1 MVEAQ
6 VEGGLAQHH
15 VPERGD
21 QDPRP
26 LDDLAGEIAKFLPS
40 LVVLRPQLV
49 EPVRRPGR
57 LALQVGEL
65 GELVQQPGLFEP
77 FDDEV
82 VAVELDQIVGAHGRI
97 DGLVNNAG
105 IFRHDTILDNNEDN
119 FRLITEVNQYGVF
132 NGMAAV
138 APVMRDQESGSIVN
152 ISSIAGM
159 RGQRSIA
166 YVASKWAV
174 RGMTKSAAAQLAKYN
189 VRVNSVHPG
198 AIETDMLFD
207 LGTETID
214 RLVDAIP
221 MGRSAKPE
229 EVGNVVI
236 FLLADESS
244 YVTGA
249 AIVVDGALIAG

>member
-1 MVEAQ
+1 MGRLDDKVILITGSARGQGAAEARQ
-6 VEGGLAQHH
+6 AASEGAH
-15 VPERGD
+15 VVVTD
-21 QDPRP
+21 V
-26 LDDLAGEIAKFLPS
+26 LDDLGGAVATEIGGTYHRLDVTSSGEWKTI
-40 LVVLRPQLV
+40 V
-49 EPVRRPGR
+49 
-57 LALQVGEL
+57 
-65 GELVQQPGLFEP
+65 
-77 FDDEV
+77 
-82 VAVELDQIVGAHGRI
+82 DQIVGAHGRI

-119 FRLITEVNQYGVF
+119 FRLITEINQYGVF

-138 APVMRDQESGSIVN
+138 APTMRDQGSGSMVN
-152 ISSIAGM
+152 ISSVAGM

-174 RGMTKSAAAQLAKYN
+174 RGMTKSAAAQLAKFN

-214 RLVDAIP
+214 RLVSVVP

-229 EVGNVVI
+229 EVGNVVM
-236 FLLADESS
+236 FLLGEESS

-249 AIVVDGALIAG
+249 EIVVDGALIAG